1 MEHRKHILTVVFA
14 LIAAASFSQT
24 IRNGVLT
31 IANGTTEIK
40 NKEYYGNTEI
50 KKVIIPSSVTKIE
63 GLAFHN
69 CSNLTEIEIPSS
81 VKTIGNAVFQNC
93 TSLTK
98 VTLHEGLTNLSYRLF
113 KNCTNLTEITIPST
127 VKEFGTEVFS
137 DCKNL
142 TAIRVDRYSDAH
154 TQYSMDKRI
163 AFTNNRPKQTK
174 EQWLA
179 AATRDLVDDGVLYIK
194 PGTTKINGDAYVYA
208 SNFTKVV
215 IPSTVTEIGAQAF
228 FGTKVREVTIP
239 GSVKI
244 IKSSAFYCSQLE
256 KAILEEGVEQ
266 IDQYAFNTY
275 KKLYIYVPESVNSL
289 APKNGITNGEA
300 VWTVVQGSYAEE
312 YVKGKCSYEI
322 DYTKPYSSYSGSK
335 AQKISIAQNVS
346 QDYFKNCPNLTQ
358 VDIGPD
364 VSKILPGTFGKNVTL
379 RTKRN
384 TYADEWCKQNGY
396 YQSGVLADLNTY
408 TKDRSK
414 EISEDFTRILCDDDS
429 YAEWTSYS
437 FNTHKPLKLE
447 EVDGKL
453 VLTSFMLKACQNVTV
468 TAPNG
473 KALIKNKTIQP
484 LTRTVLCD
492 FNYFT
497 DNVENY
503 TLTTTDAFYKTLSS
517 IPTNWNI
524 SFSGFI
530 PRASTKEQRIAEP
543 MTPAYA
549 REWIALVYDMAYV
562 LGLPEYDE
570 RCYKAVENKELVTN
584 QARTEFMTK
593 EQMEKLIKKARDW
606 SLVLG
611 RDNLA
616 GSGGGTTLTLI
627 GGWILG
633 VSTSTSWTNA
643 HAFWHE
649 FSHCMGYSHEA
660 GNMCNMELPAP
671 WGEQCWPS
679 IASKL
684 YVDELEKGNPPYIEG
699 RSFFNSNLFSKDGLK
714 PVDPEDD
721 VIENNTLYIA
731 DTMPFLDSHSN
742 QTDFTKVVFSNS
754 VQVIKKSALYGTA
767 VQEITIPTTVKEIES
782 LAFHSSNL
790 SKIVIP
796 DSVKSVGDAAFQNC
810 SSLKTAKIG
819 SGLKELNMRLF
830 KSSALKE
837 ITIPSNIK
845 VIGNEAFQDCKNLRK
860 VVIENGVQKI
870 GDNAF
875 NGTAIEEIEV
885 PASVTEF
892 GKNITASHVV
902 WIVKLGTAAYDYA
915 LSNKYTIKL
924 QQDDL
929 TKIGAE
935 ILAQSKNAESAPTDK
950 WQTKTFTSSE
960 VRRKW
965 DFSTALDGSSKY
977 IVTFTYTSGE
987 SMICMKD
994 ALFTADGKAVAY
1006 FPEQR
1011 TAGNSPRR
1019 IVYEINVP
1027 TGTKKL
1033 ELYALARR
1041 SGNGTSNGTV
1051 VIESLAGK
1059 LKNIMAE
1066 ITDAATAPTY
1076 NWSKGDF
1083 TQNDTRRRWDFSSSL
1098 NVYTGN
1104 SSGTKTNGSGAREY
1118 TVTFTFTTGN
1128 HKLCLSDVVFTA
1140 DGKPVAYFSQQRTAS
1155 SSPRKVVY
1163 EISVPNGTKKLE
1175 MFALAKT
1182 SGGTDSHGTI
1192 VVFPKD
1198 DGTKEWNIARV
1209 IEESKGAVA
1218 APSDMWDRTTVYMNE
1233 TRRLWDFS
1241 SSLKGN
1247 AGGKYYVTFR
1257 YGKGDNILCLSDVV
1271 FTADGKSIAY
1281 FPDMCRAGS
1290 EQRQIVYEIDVPA
1303 RTKKL
1308 EMIGI
1313 TSLTGSASFNGTIS
1327 VESLSDMTSRIISE
1341 GKNAVAAPIG
1351 TWAGKTFTNEYTLR
1365 KWDFSSYQNGGGNYT
1380 VTMKSTGGDNFFY
1393 LYNVVFIADGK
1404 LVGFYPATRKYSMS
1418 HCEAD
1423 YTVEVPAGSKKL
1435 EMFGYIKG
1443 NSSGTVTITKN

>member
-1 MEHRKHILTVVFA
+1 MLKKLLFVIVFA
-14 LIAAASFSQT
+14 LVAATVQNVTAQT

-31 IANGTTEIK
+31 IKTGTTEIK
-40 NKEYYGNTEI
+40 YREYYGNTEI
-50 KKVIIPSSVTKIE
+50 KKVIIPSSVT
-63 GLAFHN
+63 
-69 CSNLTEIEIPSS
+69 
-81 VKTIGNAVFQNC
+81 TIGNSAFNGCV
-93 TSLTK
+93 
-98 VTLHEGLTNLSYRLF
+98 
-113 KNCTNLTEITIPST
+113 NLTEITIPSSVT
-127 VKEFGTEVFS
+127 SIGKWAFEQCTNLTKITIPSSVTSIGERAFNGCSNLKEIVIPSSVTTFGNEVFRGC
-137 DCKNL
+137 DNL
-142 TAIRVDRYSDAH
+142 TTIRVDRYSYAH
-154 TQYSMDKRI
+154 EFFSKRKEI
-163 AFTNNRPKQTK
+163 AYTDNRPAQTK

-179 AATRDLVDDGVLYIK
+179 SVTRDVIDDGVLYIK

-312 YVKGKCSYEI
+312 YVNGKCTYNI
-322 DYTKPYSSYSGSK
+322 DYTKPYSAYSGSK
-335 AQKISIAQNVS
+335 VETISIAQDVP

-384 TYADEWCKQNGY
+384 TYADTWAKSNGY
-396 YQSGVLADLNTY
+396 YLSGVLADISIY
-408 TKDRSK
+408 SKDRSK
-414 EISEDFTRILCDDDS
+414 QITEDFTRILCDDDS
-429 YAEWTSYS
+429 YAEWTSYK
-437 FNTHKPLKLE
+437 FTIQQPLKLE

-453 VLTSFMLKACQNVTV
+453 VLTSFMLYPCQNVTV

-473 KALIKNKTIQP
+473 KTLIKNKTIQP

-492 FNYFT
+492 FDFVT
-497 DNVENY
+497 DSVENY
-503 TLTTTDAFYKTLSS
+503 TLTTTDTFYKKLSS
-517 IPTNWNI
+517 IQTKWKI
-524 SFSGFI
+524 SFNGYI
-530 PRASTKEQRIAEP
+530 PRASTKENRIAEP
-543 MTPAYA
+543 ITSAYA
-549 REWIALVYDMAYV
+549 REWIALIYDMAYV

-616 GSGGGTTLTLI
+616 GSGGGSTLTLI

-633 VSTSTSWTNA
+633 ISTSTSWANT

-699 RSFFNSNLFSKDGLK
+699 RSFFNSNLFSKDGLN
-714 PVDPEDD
+714 PVDPGDD
-721 VIENNTLYIA
+721 VIENDTLYIA
-731 DTMPFLDSHSN
+731 DTMPYLDSYTN
-742 QTDFTKVVFSNS
+742 KTDFTKVVIPQS
-754 VQVIKKSALYGTA
+754 VQVIRKSALYGTSI
-767 VQEITIPTTVKEIES
+767 QEITIPATVKEIES

-796 DSVKSVGDAAFQNC
+796 DSVKSIGDAAFQNC

-819 SGLKELNMRLF
+819 SGLRELNMRLF
-830 KSSALKE
+830 KGSALKE

-915 LSNKYTIKL
+915 FNNKYTIKL

-929 TKIGAE
+929 TKIGTE

-987 SMICMKD
+987 SMLCMKD

-1019 IVYEINVP
+1019 ILYEIDVP

-1059 LKNIMAE
+1059 VKNIMAE

-1104 SSGTKTNGSGAREY
+1104 SSSTRTNGSDATEY

-1140 DGKPVAYFSQQRTAS
+1140 DGKPIAYFSQQRTAS

-1182 SGGTDSHGTI
+1182 SGGTDS
-1192 VVFPKD
+1192 
-1198 DGTKEWNIARV
+1198 
-1209 IEESKGAVA
+1209 
-1218 APSDMWDRTTVYMNE
+1218 
-1233 TRRLWDFS
+1233 
-1241 SSLKGN
+1241 
-1247 AGGKYYVTFR
+1247 
-1257 YGKGDNILCLSDVV
+1257 
-1271 FTADGKSIAY
+1271 
-1281 FPDMCRAGS
+1281 
-1290 EQRQIVYEIDVPA
+1290 
-1303 RTKKL
+1303 
-1308 EMIGI
+1308 
-1313 TSLTGSASFNGTIS
+1313 NGTI
-1327 VESLSDMTSRIISE
+1327 
-1341 GKNAVAAPIG
+1341 
-1351 TWAGKTFTNEYTLR
+1351 
-1365 KWDFSSYQNGGGNYT
+1365 T
-1380 VTMKSTGGDNFFY
+1380 VVK
-1393 LYNVVFIADGK
+1393 
-1404 LVGFYPATRKYSMS
+1404 
-1418 HCEAD
+1418 E
-1423 YTVEVPAGSKKL
+1423 
-1435 EMFGYIKG
+1435 
-1443 NSSGTVTITKN
+1443 